1 MADEYTNEL
10 AQAAQRLA
18 EIIKPKPQAELTLK
32 LISGRIVSVGVNHST
47 AIVDIGEAEIKVLN
61 KSGDQLIPGE
71 SVWVAYLV
79 SLADAIILFRT
90 GLSTPGGGGGGG
102 AVIGDGYMRANGF
115 YRAEAAGYDGY
126 GTVTVSV
133 PNVTPNIGQIDYA
146 VVVGTKM
153 THNAGLFDFEVV

>member
-61 KSGDQLIPGE
+61 KSGDQLLPGE

-90 GLSTPGGGGGGG
+90 GLSTPGGGGGGGGG

-126 GTVTVSV
+126 GTVTVAV
-133 PNVTPNIGQIDYA
+133 PNTTPNMGQIDKALVY
-146 VVVGTKM
+146 GTRLICK
-153 THNAGLFDFEVV
+153 AGEEAI